1 MRVEV
6 FLAVI
11 NCELDMAGSRE
22 GPVAS
27 WWGDSDEPL
36 DSEI

>member
-11 NCELDMAGSRE
+11 NCELDMAGSIV

-27 WWGDSDEPL
+27 WWGDDESL
-36 DSEI
+36 GSEI